1 MKKMKNLVYTIL
13 LFMSLSQFSI
23 AQEEDEK
30 EEGDTLEAETQEIII
45 TGTRT
50 PEKIIDIP
58 FSVFKVD
65 KKELKYGRNLSLKD
79 VLADVP
85 GLFLQTRYGSH
96 DTKVSIR
103 GYGTRSNTGVRG
115 IRILQDAIPESEPDG
130 ETNIDAI
137 DYSSLSTV
145 EVAKG
150 NLSSLYTNA
159 PGGVINFITDMDFS
173 TNYVKQTNQIGSFDL
188 RQNGVKTG
196 LMTKNYKFY
205 LSYNY
210 RNYEGFRD
218 HSNEYIHLLNSI
230 LQIYPDSR
238 TTISVLGNYA
248 NGLIKNPGSLTKE
261 QYENDPSQAYSV
273 AVSSDFKRDLGKGR
287 IGIRYNTSFG
297 KKNQNELEA
306 TGYLQIRNLQFTT
319 NTLYT
324 FSDRY
329 SLGGIFRY
337 ANKSDLFSHKNVF
350 STGLDYNYVYGPY
363 SSFNNVA
370 GTKGDDL
377 QHENIEKLNNAGLYF
392 QDQFYF
398 YKDISSIFISGRYDD
413 VNISNDNQ
421 LFSLQNSVRRF
432 SRFTPRIALNF
443 KITPKIAAYTSYGFA
458 FNTPAAAELSNY
470 SYSSNSGLTTL
481 NPDLEPEK
489 SKNFEIGIKGNVF
502 GKTDA
507 LEKIFFEVTFYNTEV
522 ENEIVPFVINDAAY
536 FRNAANTNRKG
547 IEMGLKLEMFE
558 GLEVMTNYT
567 FSDFQYKDYTA
578 INYTAGGDTL
588 SANYSGNIV
597 PGFPKDIV
605 NFILNYKFK
614 FRKDFTG
621 LIQWDMDY
629 IGRMYVDDANSD
641 KTSDYFYG
649 NCMLGMNY
657 TAGNFN
663 FLLTGGV
670 KNIFDRKYVG
680 YVNINANPELPPD
693 ERRYYEPGEPRNFY
707 TGLNIGYGF

>member
-1 MKKMKNLVYTIL
+1 MKKLIYTVLIII
-13 LFMSLSQFSI
+13 SSAQFSYS
-23 AQEEDEK
+23 QEENEK
-30 EEGDTLEAETQEIII
+30 EKKEGDTLEAETQEIII

-96 DTKVSIR
+96 DTKVAIR

-159 PGGVINFITDMDFS
+159 PGGVINFITDMEFS
-173 TNYVKQTNQIGSFDL
+173 TNYVKQTNQIGSFEL
-188 RQNGVKTG
+188 RQNGLKTG
-196 LMTKNYKFY
+196 LMTKNYKYF

-210 RNYEGFRD
+210 RNYDGFRD
-218 HSNEYIHLLNSI
+218 HSNEYIHLVNSV
-230 LQIYPDSR
+230 LQIYPDSK
-238 TTISVLGNYA
+238 TTISVLGNFA
-248 NGLIKNPGSLTKE
+248 KGLIKSPGSLTKE
-261 QYENDPSQAYSV
+261 QYETDPTQAYSV

-287 IGIRYNTSFG
+287 LGVRYNTSFG
-297 KKNQNELEA
+297 KKYQNEFEA
-306 TGYLQIRNLQFTT
+306 TGYFQIRDMQYTT

-324 FSDRY
+324 FNNRFMT
-329 SLGGIFRY
+329 GGIVRY

-350 STGLDYNYVYGPY
+350 STGIDYNYVYAPY
-363 SSFNNVA
+363 SSFNNVN
-370 GTKGDDL
+370 GNKGDDL
-377 QHENIEKLNNAGLYF
+377 QNENIESLNNTGIYV
-392 QDQFYF
+392 QNQFYF
-398 YKDISSIFISGRYDD
+398 YKDITSVFVSGRYDD

-421 LFSLQNSVRRF
+421 IFSLQNSVRRF
-432 SRFTPRIALNF
+432 SRFTPRIALNYKF
-443 KITPKIAAYTSYGFA
+443 TPKIALYTSYGYA
-458 FNTPAAAELSNY
+458 FNTPAAAELVNY
-470 SYSSNSGLTTL
+470 PYSTNNGLTTL

-489 SKNFEIGIKGNVF
+489 SKNFELGIKGNIF

-507 LEKIFFEVTFYNTEV
+507 LEKVFFEITFYNTVV
-522 ENEIVPFVINDAAY
+522 ENEIVPFVINDATY
-536 FRNAANTNRKG
+536 FRNAAKTNRRG
-547 IEMGLKLEMFE
+547 IEMGLKVEMLE
-558 GLEVMTNYT
+558 GLELMTNYT
-567 FSDFQYKDYTA
+567 YSDFNYDDYNA
-578 INYTAGGDTL
+578 INFSSGGDTL
-588 SANYSGNIV
+588 TANYSGNVV
-597 PGFPKDIV
+597 PGFPTDIV
-605 NFILNYKFK
+605 NFIANYKF
-614 FRKDFTG
+614 RVSKDFTG
-621 LIQWDMDY
+621 LLQWDMDY
-629 IGRMYVDDANSD
+629 ISGMFVDDANSD

-649 NCMLGMNY
+649 NCMVGMNY
-657 TAGNFN
+657 STGNFN

-680 YVNINANPELPPD
+680 YVSINANPELPQD
-693 ERRYYEPGEPRNFY
+693 QRRYYEPGEPRNFY
-707 TGLNIGYGF
+707 VGLNLGYRF